1 LLDSLTDCFRHGQLL
16 RPVLVVW
23 QALRRTSERLSYG
36 IGRRH

>member
-1 LLDSLTDCFRHGQLL
+1 LL